1 MVDDGPAV
9 VLPFDHQVNFV
20 AVVRTV
26 LGGKQL
32 SCARLKIES
41 LGISMSVTP
50 NGTKGVGAADKRVVG
65 GNGAVRM
72 QPQDLAGKRIESLGE
87 RRLVRVAR
95 RKVEAAVRAESK
107 P

>member
-9 VLPFDHQVNFV
+9 VLPFDHEVNFV

-26 LGGKQL
+26 LGGKQR

-41 LGISMSVTP
+41 MGISMSVTP
-50 NGTKGVGAADKRVVG
+50 NGTKGVGAAHKRVVG

-72 QPQDLAGKRIESLGE
+72 QPQDLAGERIKPLGE
-87 RRLVRVAR
+87 RRVVGVAGG
-95 RKVEAAVRAESK
+95 KVE
-107 P
+107 